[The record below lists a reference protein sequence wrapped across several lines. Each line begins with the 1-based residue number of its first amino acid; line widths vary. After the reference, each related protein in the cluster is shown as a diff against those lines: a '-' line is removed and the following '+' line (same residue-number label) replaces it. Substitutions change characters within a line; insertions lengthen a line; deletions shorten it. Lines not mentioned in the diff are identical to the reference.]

1 MHELDCFSIIRYKGE
16 HLVETFLRRKEKR
29 RKKKRKEGNTWRII
43 DVGMHTWPRAQ
54 EISLLMILES
64 PCCESSLFRSYRM
77 HAAPIF
83 QLLFIYPQT
92 YGRNPR
98 IDAIFWKT
106 IAQGRASHRC
116 SPLHGYAIDHTFYP
130 FQFLANEIS
139 DKREFQYIV
148 KFFIYKFYSRA

>member
-1 MHELDCFSIIRYKGE
+1 
-16 HLVETFLRRKEKR
+16 
-29 RKKKRKEGNTWRII
+29 
-43 DVGMHTWPRAQ
+43 MHTWPRAQ

-148 KFFIYKFYSRA
+148 KILYLQILFARLNIYCIVFLENWNFVIFHNIYINEA